1 MRLFVAAELPDG
13 VLDALVETQAALRE
27 CVTGRYVAPDSLHVT
42 LAFLG
47 SVDASRV
54 PAIADALDDACAGL
68 ASFNVTTTGLGSFGR
83 RAQATLWQGFSTSD
97 EFTHLAQ
104 CVRKELTDRGFSFDS
119 KTFLPHVTLMRKADI
134 RSGVL
139 PMPSIASGAIST
151 VTLFKSDLS
160 GPYPVYEPLHR
171 VVLAESA

>member
-1 MRLFVAAELPDG
+1 MRLFVAADLPDS

-27 CVTGRYVAPDSLHVT
+27 CVAGRYVAPDSLHVT

-47 SVDASRV
+47 SVEASRIPV
-54 PAIADALDDACAGL
+54 LADALEEACAGL
-68 ASFNVTTTGLGSFGR
+68 TPFDVTTAGLGSFGR
-83 RAQATLWQGFSTSD
+83 RAQTTLWQGFTASD
-97 EFTHLAQ
+97 EFVHLAK
-104 CVRKELTDRGFSFDS
+104 CVRRELADRGFSFDS

-139 PMPSIASGAIST
+139 PMPSIASGTIST

-160 GPYPVYEPLHR
+160 GPFPVYEPLHR
-171 VVLAESA
+171 TELPAN